1 MSKPLETSSIAA
13 PGFSGLNLQDA
24 PTSLE
29 AGFSLEANNCII
41 DKFGRIGARKGWTA
55 YLPTNSDL
63 GIASVKTIA
72 QMLSPTANNNQL
84 FAAGNNKLFLSTG
97 SALAQKLVR
106 NSVDTANT
114 SYTITD
120 SHWQVASLPSVTNA
134 RARAVAVQAGHKPL
148 YFNYST
154 VTNAYVFQVLA
165 DLATLPVSP
174 IAHTSTTFTPNCAIT
189 AYGRIWTAD
198 IANDRQTVYFSDLT
212 NPLNF
217 QTGTAGSLNIAEV
230 VGDGDPI
237 VAIAAHNGF
246 LIIFCE
252 NHILVYANAQDPSAL
267 NMSDNINGI
276 GCIARDSVQATGT
289 DIVFLSSTGVRS
301 LSRTIQEKSM
311 PMRDISKNVRDK
323 LLESLTNTSDFK
335 TIKSGYSSIEA
346 VYVLSFS
353 EDDNTY
359 CFDTRSVLQDGSLRT
374 TTWTGINPTAFC
386 TTASREFLLGK
397 AGYVGLYNGYTDNG
411 TVYRMSYY
419 SSYFNFQQPTLSKI
433 LKKIEML
440 LIGAQNQDITVKWD
454 FDFKKSYQSAVT
466 IIAPSIIAEYG
477 IGEYS
482 IGEYSGS
489 IIIFT
494 NNINGSGAGKTLQ
507 LGFETNIN
515 NNAVSLQK
523 VDVFVKGGKKL

>member
-1 MSKPLETSSIAA
+1 LSKPLETSSIAA
-13 PGFSGLNLQDA
+13 PGFAGLNLQDA

-29 AGFSLEANNCII
+29 AGFALEANNCVI
-41 DKFGRIGARKGWTA
+41 DKFGRIGARKGWTT
-55 YLPTNSDL
+55 YLPANNDL
-63 GIASVKTIA
+63 GTESVQTIA
-72 QMLSPTANNNQL
+72 QMLSPTAGNNQL
-84 FAAGNNKLFLSTG
+84 FAAGNSKLFLSTG

-106 NSVDTANT
+106 NSGDTGNA
-114 SYTITD
+114 SYTITNN
-120 SHWQVASLPSVTNA
+120 HWQVASLPDVTNA
-134 RARAVAVQAGHKPL
+134 RARAVMVQAGHKPL
-148 YFNYST
+148 YFSYSS
-154 VTNAYVFQVLA
+154 VTSSYVFKILA
-165 DLATLPVSP
+165 DVATLPATP
-174 IAHTSTTFTPNCAIT
+174 IAHSSTTFTPNCVVS
-189 AYGRIWTAD
+189 AYGRVWTAD
-198 IANDRQTVYFSDLT
+198 IASDRQTVYFSDLS

-267 NMSDNINGI
+267 TLSDNINGI

-289 DIVFLSSTGVRS
+289 DIIFLSATGVRS
-301 LSRTIQEKSM
+301 LSRTVQEKSM

-323 LLESLTNTSDFK
+323 LLESLTNTTDFK
-335 TIKSGYSSIEA
+335 TIKSGYSGLEA

-359 CFDTRSVLQDGSLRT
+359 CFDIRSILQDGSLRT
-374 TTWTGINPTAFC
+374 TTWTKINPTAFC

-397 AGYVGLYNGYTDNG
+397 AGYIGLYNGYTDNG
-411 TVYRMSYY
+411 SSYTMSYY
-419 SSYFNFQQPTLSKI
+419 SSYFDFQKPTLSKI

-440 LIGAQNQDITVKWD
+440 FIGAQNQNVTLKWD
-454 FDFKKSYQSAVT
+454 FDFKKAYQSST
-466 IIAPSIIAEYG
+466 TTIAPSTISEYGIAEYG

-482 IGEYSGS
+482 GGVV
-489 IIIFT
+489 IFN
-494 NNINGSGAGKTLQ
+494 NNINVGGTGKVIQ
-507 LGFETNIN
+507 LGFETAIN

-523 VDVFVKGGKKL
+523 VDVFVKGGKTL

>member
-1 MSKPLETSSIAA
+1 MSKPFETSSIAA
-13 PGFSGLNLQDA
+13 PGFAGLNLQDA

-29 AGFSLEANNCII
+29 AGFALEANNCVI
-41 DKFGRIGARKGWTA
+41 DKFGRIGSRKGWTA
-55 YLPTNSDL
+55 YLPANGDL
-63 GIASVKTIA
+63 STSAVKSIA

-106 NSVDTANT
+106 NSTDTGNA

-134 RARAVAVQAGHKPL
+134 RARAVVAQAGHKPL

-174 IAHTSTTFTPNCAIT
+174 IAHTSSTFTPNCAIT

-198 IANDRQTVYFSDLT
+198 IASDRQTVYFSDLT

-267 NMSDNINGI
+267 TLSDNINGI
-276 GCIARDSVQATGT
+276 GCVARDSVQATGT
-289 DIVFLSSTGVRS
+289 DIMFLSTTGVRS
-301 LSRTIQEKSM
+301 LSRTVQEKSM

-323 LLESLTNTSDFK
+323 LLESLTNTADFK

-346 VYVLSFS
+346 AYVLSFS

-359 CFDTRSVLQDGSLRT
+359 CFDTRNVLQDGSLRT
-374 TTWTGINPTAFC
+374 TTWTGLNPTAFC

-397 AGYVGLYNGYTDNG
+397 AGYIGLYNGYSDNG
-411 TVYRMSYY
+411 TKYRMSYY
-419 SSYFNFQQPTLSKI
+419 SSYFDFQQPVISKI

-440 LIGAQNQDITVKWD
+440 LISAQNQNLTVKWD
-454 FDFKKSYQSAVT
+454 FDFKKAYQSAVT
-466 IIAPSIIAEYG
+466 IVSPAVVAEYG
-477 IGEYS
+477 IGEYG
-482 IGEYSGS
+482 IGEYAAG

-494 NNINGSGAGKTLQ
+494 NNINGSGAGKTIQ
-507 LGFETNIN
+507 IGFETNIN

-523 VDVFVKGGKKL
+523 VDVFVKSGKKL

>member
-1 MSKPLETSSIAA
+1 
-13 PGFSGLNLQDA
+13 
-24 PTSLE
+24 
-29 AGFSLEANNCII
+29 
-41 DKFGRIGARKGWTA
+41 
-55 YLPTNSDL
+55 
-63 GIASVKTIA
+63 
-72 QMLSPTANNNQL
+72 MLSPTASNNQL

-106 NSVDTANT
+106 NSGDTGNAT
-114 SYTITD
+114 YTITD

-134 RARAVAVQAGHKPL
+134 RARAVIVQAGQKPL

-174 IAHTSTTFTPNCAIT
+174 IAHTSSTFTPNCAIT

-198 IANDRQTVYFSDLT
+198 IAGDRQTVYFSDLS

-217 QTGTAGSLNIAEV
+217 QTGTAGSLNIADV

-237 VAIAAHNGF
+237 VSIAAHNGF

-252 NHILVYANAQDPSAL
+252 NHVVVYANAQDPSAL
-267 NMSDNINGI
+267 TLSDNINGI

-289 DIVFLSSTGVRS
+289 DIIFLSATGVRS
-301 LSRTIQEKSM
+301 LSRTVQEKSM
-311 PMRDISKNVRDK
+311 PMRDISKNVRDD
-323 LLESLTNTSDFK
+323 LLESLARTSDLK
-335 TIKSGYSSIEA
+335 TIKSGYSSTEA

-374 TTWTGINPTAFC
+374 TTWTKIKPTAFC
-386 TTASREFLLGK
+386 TTASREFLLGQ

-411 TVYRMSYY
+411 AVYRMSYY
-419 SSYFNFQQPTLSKI
+419 SSYFDFQQPTLSKI
-433 LKKIEML
+433 LKKIELL
-440 LIGAQNQDITVKWD
+440 LIGAQNQDVTVKWD
-454 FDFKKSYQSAVT
+454 FDFQKAYQSAVT
-466 IIAPSIIAEYG
+466 VIAPSVIAEYG
-477 IGEYS
+477 LGEYN
-482 IGEYSGS
+482 IGEYSGG

>member
-1 MSKPLETSSIAA
+1 LSKQLDTSSISA
-13 PGFSGLNLQDA
+13 PGFAGLNLQDA

-29 AGFSLEANNCII
+29 AGYALEANNCVI
-41 DKFGRIGARKGWTA
+41 DKFGRIGSRKGWTT
-55 YLPTNSDL
+55 YLPANSDL
-63 GIASVKTIA
+63 GTAAVKTIA
-72 QMLSPTANNNQL
+72 QMLSPTASNNQL

-97 SALAQKLVR
+97 SALTQKLVR
-106 NSVDTANT
+106 NSTDTANAT
-114 SYTITD
+114 YTITD
-120 SHWQVASLPSVTNA
+120 SNWQVASLPNVTTA
-134 RARAVAVQAGHKPL
+134 RARAVVAQAGQKPL

-174 IAHTSTTFTPNCAIT
+174 IAHTSSTFTPNCAIT

-198 IANDRQTVYFSDLT
+198 IASDRQTVYFSDLT

-217 QTGTAGSLNIAEV
+217 QTGTAGSLNIADV

-267 NMSDNINGI
+267 TLSDNINGI

-289 DIVFLSSTGVRS
+289 DIIFLSATGVRS
-301 LSRTIQEKSM
+301 LSRTVQEKSM
-311 PMRDISKNVRDK
+311 PMRDISKNVRDD
-323 LLESLTNTSDFK
+323 LLESLARTSDLK
-335 TIKSGYSSIEA
+335 TIKSGYSSTEA
-346 VYVLSFS
+346 IYVLSFS

-374 TTWTGINPTAFC
+374 TTWTKIKPTAFC
-386 TTASREFLLGK
+386 TTASREFLLGQ
-397 AGYVGLYNGYTDNG
+397 AGYIGLYNGYTDNG
-411 TVYRMSYY
+411 AVYRMSYY
-419 SSYFNFQQPTLSKI
+419 SSYFDFQQPTVSKI

-440 LIGAQNQDITVKWD
+440 LIGAQNQDVTVKWD
-454 FDFKKSYQSAVT
+454 FDFKKAYQSAVT
-466 IIAPSIIAEYG
+466 VIAPSVIAEYG
-477 IGEYS
+477 IGEYN
-482 IGEYSGS
+482 IGEYSGG

-507 LGFETNIN
+507 LGFETNIKD
-515 NNAVSLQK
+515 NAVSLQK

>member
-1 MSKPLETSSIAA
+1 MSKQLDTSSISA
-13 PGFSGLNLQDA
+13 PGFAGLNLQDA

-29 AGFSLEANNCII
+29 AGYALEANNCVI
-41 DKFGRIGARKGWTA
+41 DKFGRIGSRKGWTT
-55 YLPTNSDL
+55 YLPANSDL
-63 GIASVKTIA
+63 GTAAVKTIA
-72 QMLSPTANNNQL
+72 QMLSPTASNNQL

-97 SALAQKLVR
+97 SALTQKLVR
-106 NSVDTANT
+106 NSTDTANAT
-114 SYTITD
+114 YTITD
-120 SHWQVASLPSVTNA
+120 SNWQVASLPNVTTA
-134 RARAVAVQAGHKPL
+134 RARAVVAQAGQKPL

-174 IAHTSTTFTPNCAIT
+174 IAHTSSTFTPNCAIT

-198 IANDRQTVYFSDLT
+198 IASDRQTVYFSDLT

-217 QTGTAGSLNIAEV
+217 QTGTAGSLNIADV

-267 NMSDNINGI
+267 TLSDNINGI

-289 DIVFLSSTGVRS
+289 DIIFLSATGVRS
-301 LSRTIQEKSM
+301 LSRTVQEKSM
-311 PMRDISKNVRDK
+311 PMRDISKNVRDD
-323 LLESLTNTSDFK
+323 LLESLARTSDLK
-335 TIKSGYSSIEA
+335 TIKSGYSSTEA
-346 VYVLSFS
+346 IYVLSFS

-374 TTWTGINPTAFC
+374 TTWTKIKPTAFC
-386 TTASREFLLGK
+386 TTASREFLLGQ
-397 AGYVGLYNGYTDNG
+397 AGYIGLYNGYTDNG
-411 TVYRMSYY
+411 AVYRMSYY
-419 SSYFNFQQPTLSKI
+419 SSYFDFQQPTVSKI

-440 LIGAQNQDITVKWD
+440 LIGAQNQDVTVKWD
-454 FDFKKSYQSAVT
+454 FDFKKAYQSAVT
-466 IIAPSIIAEYG
+466 VIAPSVIAEYG
-477 IGEYS
+477 IGEYN
-482 IGEYSGS
+482 IGEYSGG

-507 LGFETNIN
+507 LGFETNIKD
-515 NNAVSLQK
+515 NAVSLQK